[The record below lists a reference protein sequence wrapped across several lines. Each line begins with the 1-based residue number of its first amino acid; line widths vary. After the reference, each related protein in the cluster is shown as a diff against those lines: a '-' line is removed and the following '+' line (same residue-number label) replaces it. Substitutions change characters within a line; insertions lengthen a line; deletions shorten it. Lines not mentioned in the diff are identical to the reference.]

1 MSPPPPILV
10 LAIRAL
16 VYAICAAAFTWP
28 LSGWTTAV
36 SAASGAFVGV
46 LAAPAL
52 GKSRMRSSALLALT
66 VLVGLA
72 LSLFVSLLERSQ
84 GLSMSFGDTQWLAV
98 VDGARFGGAAA
109 LVGLIGTTFSLRHRW
124 LAFVEV
130 AAGGTI
136 FSQLVSDHRHGAIN
150 RPFEIADPII
160 ASGGDPAIVFL
171 TLGAVAALLLALVLI
186 WERRVGRLLV
196 HISVLAVLLIGA
208 FMGADATGVL
218 PRPEPAGGGLGLT
231 GKPQQQDDKK
241 SGGHKQNRRDNDN
254 LEFRDNEQSRDQQT
268 PVAVVLLHDD
278 YSSPTGVYYFRQG
291 AFSQFNGRRLVGS
304 TRDHVDEDILGSFPV
319 QHVDV
324 EGAPQP
330 GYDRASLES
339 TVALLADHTRPFG
352 LESPIWFAP
361 AQNPDPDRFRRVY
374 KVGSAPLTADYNSML
389 GRLAGND
396 AWSEEDRK
404 EYLAL
409 PSDPRYAALANE
421 ILSKLPELLKD
432 DPMLKAWTVREWLSK
447 EGIYSLRSKHAS
459 AEDPTAHFLFGDK
472 TGYCVHFAH
481 AAVYLLRAAGVPSR
495 VATGYAV
502 EESARQGGSAILIS
516 SGAAHA
522 WPEIYLDEV
531 GWVVVDVQPE
541 RTLDP
546 PPEPA
551 DADLQ
556 RLLGQLARGV
566 TPLAPDGTEPRLAI
580 WAWLK
585 DVARK
590 LGEGLAYGLVG
601 VLIALYLTKLWR
613 ALAPR
618 FAPARDL
625 ARVAYR
631 AEIDRLADLGIGRKR
646 GESREAFAARV
657 ARDLPS
663 FAQLTRAHVGA
674 RFGSAWAERLSK
686 PELAAYREAVS
697 RERRQLFSFWKRLAG
712 SLVPWSF
719 LRAR

>member
-1 MSPPPPILV
+1 MNAPPPILV
-10 LAIRAL
+10 LAIRAF

-36 SAASGAFVGV
+36 SAAAGAFVGV
-46 LAAPAL
+46 LTAPAL

-66 VLVGLA
+66 ALVAVA
-72 LSLFVSLLERSQ
+72 LSLLVGALERSE
-84 GLSMSFGDTQWLAV
+84 SMAIWVGDTRWLAI

-109 LVGLIGTTFSLRHRW
+109 LIGLLGTTLALRHRW

-130 AAGGTI
+130 AAGGTV

-160 ASGGDPAIVFL
+160 ATGGDPAVVFL

-186 WERRVGRLLV
+186 WERRVGRLLA
-196 HISVLAVLLIGA
+196 HMAVLAVLLVGA
-208 FMGADATGVL
+208 FLGADATGVL

-231 GKPQQQDDKK
+231 GKPQQQDEKK
-241 SGGHKQNRRDNDN
+241 GRGQRQSRRDNDN

-278 YSSPTGVYYFRQG
+278 YSPPTGVYYFRQG

-304 TRDHVDEDILGSFPV
+304 TRDNIDDDILNSFPV
-319 QHVDV
+319 QHTDV
-324 EGAPQP
+324 AGAPQP

-352 LESPIWFAP
+352 LESPMWFEP

-374 KVGSAPLTADYNSML
+374 KVASAPLTSDFTSML

-409 PSDPRYAALANE
+409 PDDPRYAALSKE
-421 ILSKLPELLKD
+421 ITSKLPDLLKD
-432 DPMLKAWTVREWLSK
+432 DPMLKAWNVREWLSK

-481 AAVYLLRAAGVPSR
+481 AAVYLLRAAGVPAR

-566 TPLAPDGTEPRLAI
+566 TPLAPDGTEPKLAI

-590 LGEGLAYGLVG
+590 LAEGLSYGLAG
-601 VLIALYLTKLWR
+601 VLVALYLAKLWR

-618 FAPARDL
+618 FAPAGDL

-631 AEIDRLADLGIGRKR
+631 AEIDRLADVGVGRKR
-646 GESREAFAARV
+646 GESREAFAARL
-657 ARDLPS
+657 ARELPS
-663 FAQLTRAHVGA
+663 FAHLTRAHVGA
-674 RFGSAWAERLSK
+674 RFGSRWATGLSRT
-686 PELAAYREAVS
+686 ELAATADAVRS
-697 RERRQLFSFWKRLAG
+697 ERQKVFSFWKRMAG